1 MGSRVTSITDNYY
14 FQHYF
19 NLANFGKYLIVA
31 IAGLAAVMA
40 IMLYAARRQ
49 KQAAENYIRR
59 NMAYDRESYAHDPG
73 Y

>member
-49 KQAAENYIRR
+49 KQAH
-59 NMAYDRESYAHDPG
+59 DRQL
-73 Y
+73 